1 MGHGPSIRFDSGSP
15 PPKSLEDPTSMLTDR
30 THHPFAM
37 DDAEP
42 TSDRGMMVFQYLVAA
57 VAVVAAALLALV
69 N

>member
-1 MGHGPSIRFDSGSP
+1 MH
-15 PPKSLEDPTSMLTDR
+15 TDR
-30 THHPFAM
+30 THQPFVM

-42 TSDRGMMVFQYLVAA
+42 TPDRGMLVLQYLVAA

>member
-1 MGHGPSIRFDSGSP
+1 
-15 PPKSLEDPTSMLTDR
+15 MLTDT

-42 TSDRGMMVFQYLVAA
+42 TTSDRGMLVLQYLVAA
-57 VAVVAAALLALV
+57 IAAVAAALLALL

>member
-1 MGHGPSIRFDSGSP
+1 MGHGLSIRIDARDAAAESF
-15 PPKSLEDPTSMLTDR
+15 EDPISMLTDR

-37 DDAEP
+37 DEAEP
-42 TSDRGMMVFQYLVAA
+42 TSDRGMVVFQYLVAA

>member
-1 MGHGPSIRFDSGSP
+1 
-15 PPKSLEDPTSMLTDR
+15 MLTDR

-42 TSDRGMMVFQYLVAA
+42 ASDRGMLVFQYLVAA
-57 VAVVAAALLALV
+57 VAAVAAALLAFF